1 MKAATPALVT
11 LEQLGIDYVAH
22 TFDHDTA
29 TTDDV
34 GYGRAAARALG
45 VEENRVYKTLLA
57 QSENGPVVAIVPVN
71 TQLSLKALAHV
82 LNVKRC
88 EMVAARDASRITGY
102 VVGGI
107 SPFGQKRM
115 LPTVVDESAV
125 LHTTLFVSGGR
136 RGLDIEVG
144 ATDMIAALRA
154 TLGAIATA
162 SD

>member
-1 MKAATPALVT
+1 MKASTPALVT

-22 TFDHDTA
+22 TFDHNAA
-29 TTDDV
+29 TTDEI

-57 QSENGPVVAIVPVN
+57 QSYNGPVVAIVPVN
-71 TQLSLKALAHV
+71 MQLSLKALAQV
-82 LNVKRC
+82 LDAKRC
-88 EMVAARDASRITGY
+88 EMVVARDAARITGY
-102 VVGGI
+102 VIGGI

-115 LPTVVDESAV
+115 LPTVIDESAV
-125 LHTTLFVSGGR
+125 LHTTIFVSGGR

-144 ATDMIAALRA
+144 AADLIDALHAA
-154 TLGAIATA
+154 LGAIATA